1 MIFLALVGKN
11 LLRRPTRSLLTIAG
25 IAIGIGAVVAL
36 ASLAWGFEKSWER
49 AYAVRGTDLVV
60 TKVTSQS
67 PLAAPFD
74 GGIKDQLLRL
84 PHIEKATGLLSDM
97 VSVEDSPTV
106 LVFGWE
112 LQGFLWEHLQL
123 IEGRWPA
130 NDSDKCVV
138 IGTLAS
144 TVLKKSL
151 GAPIQVET
159 GEFTVCGIFK
169 SGALVENSAIVMAL
183 PQLQNI
189 MGNPGRINFLNLR
202 VTPGTT
208 PEQLEQLR
216 QTIKNRMPGFQ
227 AFSTDEVAR
236 HNTAIQ
242 MAKAMSWAT
251 SAIALIV
258 GAVGVMNTVLM
269 SVFERIHEIGVLL
282 AIGWRRSRIVRMI
295 LYESV
300 VLSFLGGLVGIAL
313 GCVAVQLLMASP
325 WMILKIEVELSW
337 HLFSIAFAI
346 ALGLGV
352 LGGLYPA
359 FLGSRLHPN
368 EAMRYE

>member
-1 MIFLALVGKN
+1 LIFLALVGKN

-151 GAPIQVET
+151 VLPSRSKPANSPFVASSRAEPWWKTAPSSWPYRNCRT
-159 GEFTVCGIFK
+159 
-169 SGALVENSAIVMAL
+169 
-183 PQLQNI
+183 
-189 MGNPGRINFLNLR
+189 
-202 VTPGTT
+202 
-208 PEQLEQLR
+208 
-216 QTIKNRMPGFQ
+216 
-227 AFSTDEVAR
+227 
-236 HNTAIQ
+236 
-242 MAKAMSWAT
+242 SWA
-251 SAIALIV
+251 
-258 GAVGVMNTVLM
+258 
-269 SVFERIHEIGVLL
+269 
-282 AIGWRRSRIVRMI
+282 I
-295 LYESV
+295 LGESI
-300 VLSFLGGLVGIAL
+300 S
-313 GCVAVQLLMASP
+313 
-325 WMILKIEVELSW
+325 
-337 HLFSIAFAI
+337 
-346 ALGLGV
+346 
-352 LGGLYPA
+352 
-359 FLGSRLHPN
+359 
-368 EAMRYE
+368 